1 MFDVFLKKS
10 DKNKIKKLE
19 KNKKLK
25 DKRKSLL
32 GDAASY

>member
-1 MFDVFLKKS
+1 MFDVFLKK
-10 DKNKIKKLE
+10 KRQKIKKIR